1 MNRRRHANLLP
12 ITTLATWLLFAAW
25 VTCGGIYYVNCK
37 NDLVDRGSKIK
48 TLEKTLNDL
57 RNANEVELS
66 RIAKLSSP
74 NVLRQNWEADRK
86 FLAGFMPIAQER
98 IVMIPNH
105 SPNGFDLRPVSNDHR

>member
-25 VTCGGIYYVNCK
+25 VACGGIYYVKCK
-37 NDLVDRGSKIK
+37 NDLIDRGSKIK
-48 TLEKTLNDL
+48 TLEKTLTEL
-57 RNANEVELS
+57 RNANEVELT

-74 NVLRQNWEADRK
+74 NVLRQNWEADRN

-98 IVMIPNH
+98 IVMIPSHGANA
-105 SPNGFDLRPVSNDHR
+105 N